1 MRRLDFLAVTLG
13 AIALAGCEDAPKA
26 PPKPAAPAAK
36 AKAAEP
42 AVAAEAAAAGEQ
54 APIVAEYVYTPIGK
68 RDPFRSFFDS
78 FEPVEPQQNVD
89 AKCGL
94 LCQFELDQLRL
105 VAVVSGVA
113 SPLAMVED
121 PDGRGHMVRRGSH
134 VGKRSGRISDI
145 RRDRVVV
152 TELLRNKQGQILP
165 VQTEMPLRS
174 QDGTRDKPSNELI
187 DLSMADGR

>member
-1 MRRLDFLAVTLG
+1 
-13 AIALAGCEDAPKA
+13 
-26 PPKPAAPAAK
+26 
-36 AKAAEP
+36 
-42 AVAAEAAAAGEQ
+42 
-54 APIVAEYVYTPIGK
+54 VAEYTYTPIGK

-78 FEPVEPQQNVD
+78 FEPVEPRQSVD
-89 AKCGL
+89 ANCGL

-121 PDGRGHMVRRGSH
+121 PEGRGHMVRRGTLI
-134 VGKRSGRISDI
+134 GKRSGKISDI
-145 RRDRVVV
+145 RRDRIVV

-174 QDGTRDKPSNELI
+174 QDRGSDKPNNETI